1 MSKKASYKFSFPA
14 TKNIFLSVTKPD
26 DTFGDA
32 VYQTTLVYDKEQAE
46 ILKAKI
52 EALDPRFK
60 GLVNYKENDD
70 GTCQFKLKQ
79 KQMVRWRDRVTG
91 QAQEQ
96 EMKVTI
102 LNKDNTPYE
111 GTEPWGGTIAEA
123 GVVIETQAGAQKK
136 GTILALRLRGI
147 RIHELVT
154 GGAGA
159 GDGDPLFGGAVAA
172 TPLKDNSPDVDDD
185 LPFDLEDN
193 DDDAPI

>member
-1 MSKKASYKFSFPA
+1 MSKKASFKFNFPA

-32 VYQTTLVYDKEQAE
+32 VYQTTLVYEKSVAE
-46 ILKAKI
+46 GLKAKI
-52 EALDPRFK
+52 EALDPSFK
-60 GLVNYKENDD
+60 GLCNFKENED

-91 QAQEQ
+91 QNQEQ
-96 EMKVTI
+96 EMKVTV
-102 LNKDNTPYE
+102 LNKDNTLYE
-111 GTEPWGGTIAEA
+111 GQEPWGGTIAEA
-123 GVVIETQAGAQKK
+123 GAVIETQAGAQKR

-147 RIHELVT
+147 RIHELT
-154 GGAGA
+154 IGGAGA

-172 TPLKDNSPDVDDD
+172 TPPKDNGPQVDDD
-185 LPFDLEDN
+185 LPFDMDDN